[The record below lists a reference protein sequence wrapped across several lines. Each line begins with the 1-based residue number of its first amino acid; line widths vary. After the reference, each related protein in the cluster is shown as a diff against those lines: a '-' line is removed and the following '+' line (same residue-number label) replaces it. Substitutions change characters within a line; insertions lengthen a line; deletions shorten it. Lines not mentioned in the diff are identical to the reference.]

1 MLSKLSALHVLGLE
15 KCPEL
20 ALAQLAP
27 EQSRLYWALLGAK
40 PQEAGFS
47 VLGPLPGWAGRRA
60 GSFNGP

>member
-1 MLSKLSALHVLGLE
+1 MVLSKLSALQVLGLE

-27 EQSRLYWALLGAK
+27 EQSRLYWTLLGAK

-47 VLGPLPGWAGRRA
+47 VLGPLPG
-60 GSFNGP
+60 